1 MNYVVTA
8 HPADAVSHALAGHFI
23 SSDVEQLDLI
33 VSKSSRLLIY
43 TVGLHGLQPFKEVP
57 LYGRVATMQLWR
69 PDGRDRD
76 MLFISTE
83 SNKFCILAWNGNE
96 ILTKANGDVSDRIG
110 RPADSGP
117 IAIIEPRCR
126 LIGMHLYDGLFKVI
140 RANQSGQFDGEAF
153 NIRLEEL
160 KVIDIKFL
168 HNYQKPTLALLYQDN
183 KGARHLKTYEVL
195 LGQRMFGAG
204 PWSQANVE
212 LGASMLISVPL
223 GQGVIVLGEQTIT
236 YHSGPDFKSIPIS
249 FACFKAVGQL
259 DADGSRWLL
268 GDHLGFLHVLV
279 LAHLDGVVTG
289 LALEKLGQTS
299 QASTLSYLDNGIV
312 YVGSCFGDSQL
323 VQLLTEVEDGS
334 FVKEIERF
342 SSLGPIVDFV
352 VVDLERQGQGQVV
365 TCSGAFKD
373 GSLRIVRNG
382 IGINEQASLALS
394 GIKGMWALSSSGAV
408 HETHVVLSFISE
420 TRVLAML
427 DDELSE
433 VELPGFDADTATVFC
448 ANFGA
453 CHVVQA
459 TALALRLV
467 DATSFELLEE
477 WRAPAG
483 NAISMACTDQKYAL
497 LATTGKQ
504 LYLFALVGS
513 QLAEQASTLMANDV
527 ACIALWS
534 HFTNEDEASVMETD
548 DTVLSLAAVGLW
560 TDLSL
565 RLLTTPTL
573 AELCDEPLG
582 VDVIPR
588 SLLFAT
594 FEGKNYLLCALGD
607 GRLMSFGI
615 SPTAEEAKPVL
626 GERKVVPLG
635 TQPVSLTRFWSKGT
649 QYIFA
654 CSDRPAVVH
663 SANQKLLYSNVNVKE
678 VTHMAPF
685 NSEAFPECL
694 AIASDDALLI
704 GTIDEI
710 QKLHIRTVQLHE
722 QPRRLCHV
730 ESARA
735 FAVLT
740 MHTRMRDDG
749 QEVETNYLRLLDD
762 QTFERCDSFEL
773 KRQESALA
781 ILPVTFET
789 EPDVVFLG
797 VGTAFQRLEE
807 PEPSGGRL
815 LIFSLNERK
824 LDLKHETPTSGA
836 VYALDSFQGKL
847 LAGINNKLQLF
858 EWLPCTR
865 APKLERRAE
874 HCGHILVLYV
884 QSRGDF
890 ILVGDL
896 MKSMSLLQC
905 TAGSHKLEELA
916 RDFNANWMTAV
927 AFLDD
932 DHFIG
937 AENWSNLFTTRK
949 NADATTDEERQHLE
963 VVGEYHLGEFVNRF
977 RWGSLSMHVVESG
990 VSQRS
995 QLLYGTVNGVLGV
1008 VASLPADEYAF
1019 FSKLQDQLRGAA
1031 GKPGVIKGVGGLVH
1045 SEWRSFRNERKT
1057 VEAHNFVDGDLIEA
1071 FLELPGDKM
1080 EEVATSMEVN
1090 VEELSRRVRDLERM
1104 H

>member
-8 HPADAVSHALAGHFI
+8 HPADAVSHALACHFI
-23 SSDVEQLDLI
+23 STDVEQLDLI
-33 VSKSSRLLIY
+33 VSKGSRLLIY
-43 TVGLHGLQPFKEVP
+43 TVGVDGLQPFKEVP

-69 PDGRDRD
+69 PDGRGRD
-76 MLFISTE
+76 MLFVSTD
-83 SNKFCILAWNGNE
+83 SNKFCILMWDGNE
-96 ILTKANGDVSDRIG
+96 ILTKANGDLSDRIG
-110 RPADSGP
+110 RPADAGS
-117 IAIIEPRCR
+117 IAVIEPRCR

-140 RANQSGQFDGEAF
+140 QANPSGQFDGEAF

-160 KVIDIKFL
+160 KVIDLKFL
-168 HNYQKPTLALLYQDN
+168 YNFQKPTLALLYQDS
-183 KGARHLKTYEVL
+183 KGARHLKTYEVA
-195 LGQRMFGAG
+195 LGQRKLGAG
-204 PWSQANVE
+204 PWSQTSVE
-212 LGASMLISVPL
+212 VGASILISVPL

-236 YHSGPDFKSIPIS
+236 YHAGSDFKSIPIS

-268 GDHLGFLHVLV
+268 GDHLGFLYVLV
-279 LAHLDGVVTG
+279 LAHSDGVVTG
-289 LALEKLGQTS
+289 LTLEKLGQTS
-299 QASTLSYLDNGIV
+299 QASALSYLDNGVV

-382 IGINEQASLALS
+382 IGINEQASLTLP
-394 GIKGMWALSSSGAV
+394 GIKGMWALSSSGAA
-408 HETHVVLSFISE
+408 HQTHLVLSFVSE

-433 VELPGFDADTATVFC
+433 VELPGFDAETATVFC

-453 CHVVQA
+453 GHVMQV
-459 TALALRLV
+459 TAVAVRLV

-483 NAISMACTDQKYAL
+483 NAISMACMDHTYAL
-497 LATTGKQ
+497 LATSGKQ
-504 LYLFALVGS
+504 LYLFALEGS
-513 QLAEQASTLMANDV
+513 QLAEQASTLMANDI

-534 HFTNEDEASVMETD
+534 QSTNENAPSAMEMD

-565 RLLTTPTL
+565 RLLATPTL
-573 AELCDEPLG
+573 AEVCNESLS

-594 FEGKNYLLCALGD
+594 FEAKDYLLCALGD
-607 GRLMSFGI
+607 GRLMSFDMRLDGDG
-615 SPTAEEAKPVL
+615 TKPVL

-635 TQPVSLTRFWSKGT
+635 AQPVSLTRFWSTGT

-654 CSDRPAVVH
+654 SSDRPAVIH

-685 NSEAFPECL
+685 NSEVFPQCL
-694 AIASDDALLI
+694 AIASDDELLI

-710 QKLHIRTVQLHE
+710 QKLHIRTVPLHE

-740 MHTRMRDDG
+740 MHTRVSDDG
-749 QEVETNYLRLLDD
+749 EEAETNYVRLLDD
-762 QTFERCDSFEL
+762 QTFERYDSFEL
-773 KRQESALA
+773 KCEESALA
-781 ILPVTFET
+781 LLPVTFES

-797 VGTAFQRLEE
+797 VGTAFQRLDE

-815 LIFSLNERK
+815 LIFSLHERK
-824 LDLKHETPTSGA
+824 LALKHETPTCGA

-858 EWLPCTR
+858 EWLPCAR

-896 MKSMSLLQC
+896 MKSMTLLQC
-905 TAGSHKLEELA
+905 CAGSHNLEELA

-937 AENWSNLFTTRK
+937 AENWSNIFTTRK

-977 RWGSLSMHVVESG
+977 RRGSLSMHVSESG

-1019 FSKLQDQLRGAA
+1019 FSKLQEQLRGTA
-1031 GKPGVIKGVGGLVH
+1031 GKPGVIKGVGGFLH
-1045 SEWRSFRNERKT
+1045 SEWRSFRNDRKT
-1057 VEAHNFVDGDLIEA
+1057 VEAHKFIDGDLIEA

-1080 EEVATSMEVN
+1080 EEVAASMEVG

>member
-23 SSDVEQLDLI
+23 STDVEQLDLI
-33 VSKSSRLLIY
+33 VSKGSRLVIY
-43 TVGLHGLQPFKEVP
+43 TVCLDGLQPFKEVP

-69 PDGRDRD
+69 PAGHDRD

-83 SNKFCILAWNGNE
+83 RNKFCILAWDGNE
-96 ILTKANGDVSDRIG
+96 IVTKANGDVSDRIG
-110 RPADSGP
+110 RPADAGP
-117 IAIIEPRCR
+117 IAIIEPLCR

-140 RANQSGQFDGEAF
+140 RASPSGQFDGEAF

-160 KVIDIKFL
+160 KVVDVKFL
-168 HNYQKPTLALLYQDN
+168 HNHQKPTLALLYQDS
-183 KGARHLKTYEVL
+183 KGSRHLKTYEVEL
-195 LGQRMFGAG
+195 DQKNLGTG

-212 LGASMLISVPL
+212 VGASMLISVPL

-259 DADGSRWLL
+259 DADGARWLL
-268 GDHLGFLHVLV
+268 GDHLGFLYALV

-299 QASTLSYLDNGIV
+299 QASTLSYLDNGVV

-323 VQLLTEVEDGS
+323 VQLLTEAEDGS
-334 FVKEIERF
+334 FVKEIKHF
-342 SSLGPIVDFV
+342 SNLGPIVDFV
-352 VVDLERQGQGQVV
+352 VVDLERQGQGEVV

-382 IGINEQASLALS
+382 IGINEQASLALP
-394 GIKGMWALSSSGAV
+394 GIKGMWALSSSSAA

-433 VELPGFDADTATVFC
+433 VELQGFDADAATVFC
-448 ANFGA
+448 ANLGPDN
-453 CHVVQA
+453 VVQV
-459 TALALRLV
+459 TAAALRLV
-467 DATSFELLEE
+467 DATRFELLQE

-483 NAISMACTDQKYAL
+483 NAISMACIDQKYAL
-497 LATTGKQ
+497 LAAAGKQ
-504 LYLFALVGS
+504 LYLFALVGT
-513 QLAEQASTLMANDV
+513 QLAEQASTPMANDV

-534 HFTNEDEASVMETD
+534 QFKCEDTVASAMEMD
-548 DTVLSLAAVGLW
+548 DTVVSLAAVGLW

-573 AELCDEPLG
+573 AELCDEPLS

-594 FEGKNYLLCALGD
+594 FEAKNYLLCALGD

-615 SPTAEEAKPVL
+615 DTTGHAKPVL
-626 GERKVVPLG
+626 GKRKVVPLG

-685 NSEAFPECL
+685 NSEAFPQCL

-710 QKLHIRTVQLHE
+710 QKLHIRTVPLHE

-740 MHTRMRDDG
+740 MHTRVSDDG
-749 QEVETNYLRLLDD
+749 EEVETNYVRLLDD
-762 QTFERCDSFEL
+762 QTFERYDSFEL
-773 KRQESALA
+773 KCEESALA
-781 ILPVTFET
+781 LLPLTFES

-797 VGTAFQRLEE
+797 VGTAFQRLDE
-807 PEPSGGRL
+807 PEPVGGRL
-815 LIFSLNERK
+815 LIFSLHERR
-824 LDLKHETPTSGA
+824 LDLKHETLVSGA

-858 EWLPCTR
+858 EWVPCTR
-865 APKLERRAE
+865 APRLERRAE

-905 TAGSHKLEELA
+905 TAGSHKLQELA

-937 AENWSNLFTTRK
+937 AENWSNIFTTRK
-949 NADATTDEERQHLE
+949 NADATADEERQHLE
-963 VVGEYHLGEFVNRF
+963 VVGEYHLGEIVNRF
-977 RWGSLSMHVVESG
+977 RRGSLSMHVSESG
-990 VSQRS
+990 VPQRS
-995 QLLYGTVNGVLGV
+995 QVLYGTVNGVLGV

-1019 FSKLQDQLRGAA
+1019 FSKLQEQLRGTA
-1031 GKPGVIKGVGGLVH
+1031 GKPGVIKGVGGLLH
-1045 SEWRSFRNERKT
+1045 LEWRSFHNGRKT
-1057 VEAHNFVDGDLIEA
+1057 VEAHNFIDGDLIEV
-1071 FLELPGDKM
+1071 FLELPADKM
-1080 EEVATSMEVN
+1080 ELVATSMEVS
-1090 VEELSRRVRDLERM
+1090 VEELSRRVRDLEQM